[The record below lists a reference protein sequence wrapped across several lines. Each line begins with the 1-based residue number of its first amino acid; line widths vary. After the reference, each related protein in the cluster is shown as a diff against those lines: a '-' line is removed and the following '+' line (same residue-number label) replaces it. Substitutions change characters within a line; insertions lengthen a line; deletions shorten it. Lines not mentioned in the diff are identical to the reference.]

1 VACTQVQELTIH
13 RATNPKA
20 LTMVSFIREHGQ
32 ENVVLKVFD
41 WLQEID
47 LLSGGRTDE
56 RALALIANMVVNR
69 MKHRSVASV
78 LMALRDGF
86 SSTDK
91 DAKVYGSITW
101 PSVAIWLDRHE
112 EKVLAVAHETHAS
125 KVVKGD
131 NYGSDWL
138 NAQEAKSA
146 KVQDRKDRIIEG
158 LKRKLDKR

>member
-1 VACTQVQELTIH
+1 VQDLTIH
-13 RATNPKA
+13 RATDPNA

-86 SSTDK
+86 SSTDRDGK
-91 DAKVYGSITW
+91 IYGSITW
-101 PSVAIWLDRHE
+101 PAVAIWLDRHE
-112 EKVLAVAHETHAS
+112 EQVLALAHDTHAS

-131 NYGSDWL
+131 NYDRRWL
-138 NAQEAKSA
+138 DEQEAKSP
-146 KVQDRKDRIIEG
+146 KVQDRKDRIIED
-158 LKRKLDKR
+158 LKRKLDTRK